1 MKMSRKCGRMENE
14 LKHEMLEA
22 KLRKKMTVR
31 RIIEGALSLCFL
43 IIGAVCAHLYEA
55 TKEIVYY
62 DESFLS
68 GQIKQEIYNEAYIPF
83 ITLGFALG
91 FAMIGF
97 LVGDLIMSR
106 FETFCKN
113 GYYVTVYRG
122 MIGHC
127 VYVDGELKA
136 QLMWVGYYLETSLP
150 DGTRMNFAFGRA
162 WYDWCHVSFSDN
174 STSIEL

>member
-1 MKMSRKCGRMENE
+1 MKMSRKRGRMENE
-14 LKHEMLEA
+14 LKHEILEA

-43 IIGAVCAHLYEA
+43 IMGAVCYHLYEA

-62 DESFLS
+62 NESFLS

-83 ITLGFALG
+83 IALGFSLG

-106 FETFCKN
+106 FETFGKN

-122 MIGHC
+122 MTGHY

-136 QLMWVGYYLETSLP
+136 QLRWVGYYLETSLP